1 MGNEAP
7 RPWERLPGETDT
19 AWESFQTYL
28 GLGEQ
33 RTYEQTAKKLGKS
46 VGTLQHWTKRNR
58 WGERA
63 CEFDWYNWKLEN
75 PQGENSLLFQEGFSR
90 GYAKGV
96 RDGNRERVNL
106 YMTDEEFELSRKLTA
121 VPVKTYRGR
130 KPRCSFLTWL
140 EIQQRLEEEALAQ
153 RIINMGLGHL
163 IGVNPET
170 GEQDPEFIG

>member
-1 MGNEAP
+1 MENEAP
-7 RPWERLPGETDT
+7 RPWERLPGETNT
-19 AWESFQTYL
+19 AWEAFQTYL

-33 RTYEQTAKKLGKS
+33 RTYEQAAKKLGKS

-58 WGERA
+58 WKERA

-106 YMTDEEFELSRKLTA
+106 YMTDEEFELSRKLSA

-140 EIQQRLEEEALAQ
+140 EIQQRLEEETLAQ
-153 RIINMGLGHL
+153 KIINMGLGHL